1 MFTQRSENLKQK
13 IQVVV
18 QRAVRKLGNKMK
30 KTLLAGVCVSVA
42 AFAYANTTTDSSAL
56 MTQQCKISAETVAT
70 LKNLQYG
77 NTAIRKDVASLI
89 SATLKVQ
96 DNREVAQKAM
106 NQMVDDKAKDASTLE
121 MKYCS

>member
-1 MFTQRSENLKQK
+1 
-13 IQVVV
+13 
-18 QRAVRKLGNKMK
+18 MK

-56 MTQQCKISAETVAT
+56 TTQQCKISAETVAT

>member
-1 MFTQRSENLKQK
+1 MQRSGNLKQK

-18 QRAVRKLGNKMK
+18 QRADRKLGNNMK
-30 KTLLAGVCVSVA
+30 KTLLTGVCISVVA
-42 AFAYANTTTDSSAL
+42 LAYANAISDSSAL
-56 MTQQCKISAETVAT
+56 MAQQCKISAETVAT

-77 NTAIRKDVASLI
+77 NTAIRKDVTSLI

-96 DNREVAQKAM
+96 DNRELAQKAM
-106 NQMVDDKAKDASTLE
+106 NLMVDDKAKDASTLE

>member
-1 MFTQRSENLKQK
+1 
-13 IQVVV
+13 
-18 QRAVRKLGNKMK
+18 MK
-30 KTLLAGVCVSVA
+30 KTLLAGLCVSVA
-42 AFAYANTTTDSSAL
+42 AIAFANTVSDSSAL
-56 MTQQCKISAETVAT
+56 MAQQCKISAETVAT

-96 DNREVAQKAM
+96 ENRDDAQKAM
-106 NQMVDDKAKDASTLE
+106 NRMVDDKAKDASTLE

>member
-1 MFTQRSENLKQK
+1 
-13 IQVVV
+13 
-18 QRAVRKLGNKMK
+18 MK

-42 AFAYANTTTDSSAL
+42 AFAYANTTTDSSEL

-106 NQMVDDKAKDASTLE
+106 NLMVDDKAKDASTLE

>member
-1 MFTQRSENLKQK
+1 
-13 IQVVV
+13 
-18 QRAVRKLGNKMK
+18 MK

-42 AFAYANTTTDSSAL
+42 AFAYANTTTDSSEL

>member
-1 MFTQRSENLKQK
+1 
-13 IQVVV
+13 
-18 QRAVRKLGNKMK
+18 MK
-30 KTLLAGVCVSVA
+30 KTILVAVCVSVA

-56 MTQQCKISAETVAT
+56 MTEQCKISAETVAT

-77 NTAIRKDVASLI
+77 NTAIRKEVAGLI

-96 DNREVAQKAM
+96 ENRESAQKAM
-106 NQMVDDKAKDASTLE
+106 NRMVDDRAKDVSTLE